1 MTTSYSTLMQSK
13 FFNPAFDSAIFDGPL
28 RIYFSHSQEPLALK
42 LYFEIQQKLK
52 DSLDVIKNIE
62 SHLGNLIVLI
72 YPTKETYLQVNDQA
86 FVEEYF
92 LDQMGADRV
101 LGLCGIED
109 WEQVLKLSNQ
119 QLQNLAQQAP
129 LSDLNL
135 HSLTRN

>member
-28 RIYFSHSQEPLALK
+28 RIYFSHSQEPTALK

-52 DSLDVIKNIE
+52 DSLELIKSIE

-72 YPTKETYLQVNDQA
+72 YPSKETYLQVNDQA
-86 FVEEYF
+86 FVEDHF

-109 WEQVLKLSNQ
+109 WEQALRLSKQ
-119 QLQNLAQQAP
+119 QLQALAQQAP
-129 LSDLNL
+129 LSELQF
-135 HSLTRN
+135 SELTSN